1 MQNSTKYFAGILLTL
16 AALFGIWYF
25 KSIFIYICI
34 AAILSLMTQ
43 PVADLFKKIRFRKF
57 QIGNGLSALFAVLV
71 VWVVIIWVFIFII
84 PLVSSEIQFLSS
96 IDMTYVFDNTKRFL
110 HQVIDPIKAGNP
122 EIYNFVE
129 TQLQEVV
136 LAIFN
141 ISQAKTIFS
150 SMVGFV
156 GGTFITAF
164 SVTFI
169 LFFFLK
175 EKDLLLNGLLLF
187 IPAKYEESLGNMLS
201 SIKRLLRRYFVGIL
215 IQTTLVGILVTT
227 GFSIIGISFNHAA
240 AIGVLCGLLNVIPY
254 VGPLIGF
261 FLGLIIGSVVYIHSP
276 LEMGFLFY
284 LLLICIVYGT
294 IQLIDNIIFQPVI
307 FSNSVKAHP
316 LEIFIVILMSGYAF
330 GIVGMFLAIPVY
342 TILRVIA
349 REFFSQYRIVQK
361 ITGRM

>member
-16 AALFGIWYF
+16 VVLFGVWYF
-25 KSIFIYICI
+25 RSIFIYICI
-34 AAILSLMTQ
+34 AAILSLITL
-43 PVADLFKKIRFRKF
+43 PITDLLKKIRIRKF
-57 QIGNGLSALFAVLV
+57 SIGNGLAALLTILI
-71 VWVVIIWVFIFII
+71 VWVIIIWVFIFII
-84 PLVSSEIQFLSS
+84 PLVSSEFQYLSS
-96 IDMTYVFDNTKRFL
+96 IDITYVFDNTKRFL
-110 HQVIDPIKAGNP
+110 HEVIDPFKANNP

-129 TQLQEVV
+129 TQLQEVLLTV
-136 LAIFN
+136 FN
-141 ISQAKTIFS
+141 ISQVKTIFS

-175 EKDLLLNGLLLF
+175 ESGLLLNGLLIF
-187 IPAKYEESLGNMLS
+187 ISPKHEESLRNTLS
-201 SIKRLLRRYFVGIL
+201 SINKLLRRYFVGIL
-215 IQTTLVGILVTT
+215 IQTSLIGILVTT
-227 GFSIIGISFNHAA
+227 GFSIIGIGFNHAA
-240 AIGVLCGLLNVIPY
+240 AIGVICGLLNVIPY

-294 IQLIDNIIFQPVI
+294 IQLIDNIVFQPVI

-361 ITGRM
+361 ITGQM